1 MNGTGRRSII
11 GGALA
16 IAVAGVG
23 ALASTSGSASAQVIP
38 TPVPGATAT
47 ADAARHEA
55 VLAAF
60 AAKLGLPVE
69 SVRAA
74 MQSAR
79 ASVAPANGVNHAV
92 AYGALEAAAKAIG
105 ITEEQLDA
113 ELPGKSLAQVAQAH
127 NVDVAVVKAAMIAN
141 ASARVDANVA
151 AGKTTAEK
159 AAARKAM
166 FSDRFDRLLAHVHP
180 AKGAGAAASRAKS
193 GPAVTPTPAGA
204 KS

>member
-1 MNGTGRRSII
+1 MNGTGRRSFI

-16 IAVAGVG
+16 IAVAGIG
-23 ALASTSGSASAQVIP
+23 ALASTSGLASAQSLPTP
-38 TPVPGATAT
+38 TPVSGPS
-47 ADAARHEA
+47 AAQHEA
-55 VLAAF
+55 VLAAL
-60 AAKLGLPVE
+60 AAKLGV
-69 SVRAA
+69 SVDTVKAA
-74 MQSAR
+74 MRDAR
-79 ASVAPANGVNHAV
+79 ASVMPATHVNHAV
-92 AYGALEAAAKAIG
+92 AYGALEAAAKALG

-141 ASARVDANVA
+141 ASARVDANLA

-180 AKGAGAAASRAKS
+180 AKAAAAAAASRARPS
-193 GPAVTPTPAGA
+193 PQATPRPAGA

>member
-23 ALASTSGSASAQVIP
+23 ALASTSGSVSAQVIP
-38 TPVPGATAT
+38 TPVAAATAT

-55 VLAAF
+55 VLGAL
-60 AAKLGLPVE
+60 AAKLGVPVE
-69 SVRAA
+69 TVRAA
-74 MQSAR
+74 MREAR
-79 ASVAPANGVNHAV
+79 SSIAPTKGANHAV
-92 AYGALEAAAKAIG
+92 AYGALEEAAKAIG
-105 ITEEQLDA
+105 ITEAQLDA

-141 ASARVDANVA
+141 ASARVDANLA

-193 GPAVTPTPAGA
+193 GPAATPTPAGA